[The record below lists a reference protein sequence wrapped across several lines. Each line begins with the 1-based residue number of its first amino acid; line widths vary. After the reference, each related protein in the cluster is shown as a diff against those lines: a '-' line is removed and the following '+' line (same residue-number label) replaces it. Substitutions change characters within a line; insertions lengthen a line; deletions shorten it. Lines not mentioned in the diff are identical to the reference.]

1 MSDFQRSIV
10 IPLYT
15 LTHQEVKRFMR
26 VPLQVL
32 ASPWISAL
40 LYIFIFGYV
49 IGSQIDEVKGIPYMD
64 FILPGLMLMQL
75 MTAAFME
82 GSSGLYFKR
91 FIKTI
96 EEVLVAPIPNWM
108 VIVSFLIA
116 GIIRGLIVAAG
127 ILCVALFFSS
137 TPLHNVPLLLGW
149 ASAVAVIFTL
159 WGMLV
164 GLWAKGFEQLNVF
177 NVFVI
182 MPLTYLGGVF
192 YSIEMLPEQA
202 RLIVQV
208 NPFFYFIDGIRYSM
222 VGVSESNLVSGAL
235 IILVLNVVLF
245 ALVWWLFR
253 IGYGIRE

>member
-1 MSDFQRSIV
+1 MSDFQRSIL

-40 LYIFIFGYV
+40 LYIFIFGFV
-49 IGSQIDEVKGIPYMD
+49 IGSQIEEVQGIPYLD

-116 GIIRGLIVAAG
+116 GIIRGLIVALG
-127 ILCVALFFSS
+127 ILAVAFVFSS
-137 TPLHNVPLLLGW
+137 TPLHNIPLLLGW
-149 ASAVAVIFTL
+149 ASAVAIIFTL
-159 WGMLV
+159 AGMVV
-164 GLWAKGFEQLNVF
+164 GLWAKTFEQLNVF
-177 NVFVI
+177 NVFLI

-192 YSIEMLPEQA
+192 YSIAMLPEGV
-202 RLIVQV
+202 RWIVQL

-222 VGVSESNLVSGAL
+222 TGISESHLLFGAGLITAL
-235 IILVLNVVLF
+235 IAALF